1 MLAGLHVI
9 ALLGRTGLPM
19 SELAAELPLYAASGE
34 INSVVSDAKAVMAQ
48 VADAFAGRGEISWV
62 DGLLV
67 SGVDWW
73 VSVRESN
80 TEPLLRLNVEARDA
94 GTVAALRDEALSII
108 RKDR

>member
-1 MLAGLHVI
+1 
-9 ALLGRTGLPM
+9 
-19 SELAAELPLYAASGE
+19 AE
-34 INSVVSDAKAVMAQ
+34 VAQ
-48 VADAFAGRGEISWV
+48 AFDGRGEISWV

-67 SGVDWW
+67 GGVDWW

-94 GTVAALRDEALSII
+94 DTVATLRDEALGII